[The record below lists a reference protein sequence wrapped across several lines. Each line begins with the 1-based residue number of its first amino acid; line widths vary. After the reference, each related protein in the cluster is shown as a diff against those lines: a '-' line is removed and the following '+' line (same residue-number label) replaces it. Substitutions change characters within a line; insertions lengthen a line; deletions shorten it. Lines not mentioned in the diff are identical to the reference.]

1 MLTRSI
7 HPAGRKV
14 NGQTLPHIKLRPAS
28 GWQALN
34 LAQVWQF
41 RDLALAFAGRDIKL
55 RYRQTFLGIAWVIFQ
70 PLMAAGIFS
79 FVFGRIAKLDTN
91 FIFSYVGML
100 GWNVFSTTLTKS
112 SGCLVQNAGLISK
125 VFFPRL
131 ILPVSVVF
139 STLVDFVIAFMML
152 FVMAFFYR
160 IHPATELLLMPVW
173 IVLLLA
179 LATGFGLFTSAL
191 MVSYRDVQYIL
202 PVLTQFL
209 LFASPIGYSV
219 AEVPL
224 RYRNLYDLNP
234 LVGLLEGF
242 RWSLLGG
249 SMPDWTSV
257 GYSAGV
263 TVFVLVG
270 GAFAFKKMERQFA
283 DVI

>member
-1 MLTRSI
+1 M
-7 HPAGRKV
+7 
-14 NGQTLPHIKLRPAS
+14 PHIKLRPAS

-34 LAQVWQF
+34 LAQIWQF
-41 RDLALAFAGRDIKL
+41 RDLAFAFAGRDIKL
-55 RYRQTFLGIAWVIFQ
+55 RYRQTFLGIAWVVFQ

-79 FVFGRIAKLDTN
+79 FVFGRIAKLDTS

-100 GWNVFSTTLTKS
+100 GWNVFNSTLTKS

-131 ILPVSVVF
+131 ILPVSIIF
-139 STLVDFVIAFMML
+139 STLIDFAIAFAVL
-152 FVMAFFYR
+152 FVLAFFYKIR
-160 IHPATELLLMPVW
+160 PGTELFLMPVW
-173 IVLLLA
+173 IALLLA
-179 LATGFGLFTSAL
+179 LATGFGLFASAL

-202 PVLTQFL
+202 PVLTQLL

-219 AEVPL
+219 ADVPM

-249 SMPDWTSV
+249 TAPDWQNV
-257 GYSAGV
+257 EYSTGI
-263 TVFVLVG
+263 TLFFLVA
-270 GAFAFKKMERQFA
+270 GAFVFKKMERQFA